1 MTDFTDTKDKILRSW
16 DHWIKRQPSPD
27 NPSGREARQF
37 YLELHSAQSPL
48 LNFEAGSI
56 DRWLIVHGW
65 LLEAGR
71 VKA

>member
-1 MTDFTDTKDKILRSW
+1 MGLL
-16 DHWIKRQPSPD
+16 DHAAAKPRYSLGP
-27 NPSGREARQF
+27 EARSF
-37 YLELHSAQSPL
+37 YLELHAAQSPL

-71 VKA
+71 VRD